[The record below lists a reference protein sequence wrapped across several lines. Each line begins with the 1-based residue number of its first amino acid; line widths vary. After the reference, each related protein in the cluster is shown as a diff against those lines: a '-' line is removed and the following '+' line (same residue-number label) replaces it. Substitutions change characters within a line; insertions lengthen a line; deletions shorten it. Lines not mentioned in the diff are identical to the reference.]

1 MKKILLPLLFLSS
14 TILISAQQTENI
26 QVIDVANFKEA
37 VVGKTVQL
45 VDVRTPEEYN
55 AGYIDNAINIDYFDQ
70 EKFKQAFKK
79 LDKDKPVYVYCRSGS
94 RSNMSAI
101 ILKELG
107 FTKLYDLDGGYI
119 AWFNL

>member
-26 QVIDVANFKEA
+26 QVIDVATFKEA

-45 VDVRTPEEYN
+45 VDVRTSEEYN

-70 EKFKQAFKK
+70 EKFKKEFKK

-101 ILKELG
+101 ILKDLG

-119 AWFNL
+119 AWCNL

>member
-14 TILISAQQTENI
+14 TILISAQQTEKI

-119 AWFNL
+119 AWCKL